1 VPDYV
6 DHTCT
11 LFMAPVVRRLLM
23 LPLACSLV
31 LAYSSAQACEKHW
44 PNPQGLANNGAA
56 LSPH

>member
-1 VPDYV
+1 
-6 DHTCT
+6 
-11 LFMAPVVRRLLM
+11 MAPVVRRLLM